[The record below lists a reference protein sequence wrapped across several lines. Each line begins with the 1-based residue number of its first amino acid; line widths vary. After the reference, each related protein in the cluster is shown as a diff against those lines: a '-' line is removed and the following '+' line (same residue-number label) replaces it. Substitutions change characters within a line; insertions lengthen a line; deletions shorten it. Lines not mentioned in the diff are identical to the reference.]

1 MVSPDEPVVNFL
13 EKLSPIRQSRLRWP
27 VAVLAFVMA
36 FAVRYVLQ
44 HQLPPGFPFL
54 TFFPAVILSAFLC
67 GTLPGIFVATASTL
81 ASWYFFIS
89 PLNSFGLNGAVALA
103 LGFFIAVASIDIA
116 IIHYLIKW
124 MEHLD
129 RERQRSRELAAAR
142 DLLFREMQ
150 HRISNNLSVISA
162 LLRLQ
167 QRALKDEAAKRA
179 LSDAAMRLSLISKI
193 QRQLHDPQGQELAF
207 GTSLQELC
215 QDIVEASGTR
225 QRISV
230 RVEAPPLFLGAERAV
245 PLGLIIAELVANALE
260 HAFEGREEGRITITL
275 AETPE
280 GLAIRVADDGHGVPE
295 GFDLTQAKSL
305 GLTVARQLAQQLGGE
320 LVLASGAGEGA
331 RFELVLGEG

>member
-1 MVSPDEPVVNFL
+1 MVSPDDPVVNFL
-13 EKLSPIRQSRLRWP
+13 EKLAPIRQSRLRWP
-27 VAVLAFVMA
+27 VAVLAFLMA
-36 FAVRYVLQ
+36 FAIRYVL
-44 HQLPPGFPFL
+44 HERLPPGFPFL

-67 GTLPGIFVATASTL
+67 GTLPGCLVAAASTL
-81 ASWYFFIS
+81 ASWYFFIA
-89 PLNSFGLNGAVALA
+89 PFDTFEINGATSLA
-103 LGFFIAVASIDIA
+103 LGFFVVIAAIDIS

-129 RERQRSRELAAAR
+129 RERQRSRELATSR

-179 LSDAAMRLSLISKI
+179 LSDAAIRLSLISKI
-193 QRQLHDPQGQELAF
+193 QRQLHDPEGQALAF
-207 GTSLQELC
+207 GTSLKDLC

-225 QRISV
+225 QRITV
-230 RVEAPPLFLGAERAV
+230 RVDAPPLFLGAERAV

-260 HAFEGREEGRITITL
+260 HAFEGREEGRIAVTL
-275 AETPE
+275 ADTPA
-280 GLAIRVADDGHGVPE
+280 GLNIRVADDGRGVPE

-320 LVLASGAGEGA
+320 LVLASAPGQGAT
-331 RFELVLGEG
+331 FELVLPEG